1 MNSLPNES
9 IIIKVQQQDF
19 DLAAEYAALRSSSEN
34 PGAIVV
40 FTGLVREVAG
50 VAGQQADDRENQ
62 SLTLEHYPGMTENA
76 LQQIAE
82 QAAARWP
89 LQAVS
94 IIHRVG
100 TLLPGDQIVLVACS
114 SAHRNAAFEAADF
127 MMDYLKTSAPFWKKQ
142 LAGDSSHW
150 VESRDSDYQAV
161 ARWKSTGSESS

>member
-1 MNSLPNES
+1 MAA
-9 IIIKVQQQDF
+9 ITIKVQGQDF
-19 DLAAEYAALRSSSEN
+19 DLAAEYAALRTASVN

-40 FTGLVREVAG
+40 FTGLVREVSDAAG
-50 VAGQQADDRENQ
+50 SRMQNPENQ

-76 LQQIAE
+76 LQKIAE

-94 IIHRVG
+94 IIHRIG
-100 TLLPGDQIVLVACS
+100 TLTPGDQIVLVGAS

-142 LAGDSSHW
+142 LAGESSHW
-150 VESRDSDYQAV
+150 VQSRDSDYQAA
-161 ARWKSTGSESS
+161 ARWKQSDSENS